1 MKKLIAISLL
11 FALNGCALVDAYL
24 MTKYDPNEYQII
36 TNVRHQAQQAKEQC
50 GDVAVSKNNSVRVT
64 ADTQMFMLYSE
75 HIPRNKDMI
84 DASKNLHDIAKGL
97 SDQYAKSDKVSPA
110 FCRIK
115 FQNIETSAD
124 KIQSVVAGRPR

>member
-1 MKKLIAISLL
+1 
-11 FALNGCALVDAYL
+11 
-24 MTKYDPNEYQII
+24 
-36 TNVRHQAQQAKEQC
+36 
-50 GDVAVSKNNSVRVT
+50 
-64 ADTQMFMLYSE
+64 MLYSE

-84 DASKNLHDIAKGL
+84 DASKSLHEIAKGL

-124 KIQSVVAGRPR
+124 KIQTVVAGRPR